1 MNSPQ
6 GNAARAIL
14 TPTRSPLSTL
24 RISALGVIA
33 VIAVGVLL
41 RSFPIDAVFVQRLNT
56 LHVGALGTAAD
67 FAYLSLEPVAA
78 VAISVVLAC
87 AVWAA
92 SRSFR
97 AAAAFASVIAL
108 TWLPSGLV
116 KLLVARPR
124 PDAVELI
131 HPFVS
136 AQGDGSYP
144 SGHTVFVAAVAMAF
158 WFLWRDSRYRAV
170 IIVGGAVTT
179 GLVGLAVIVDGLHY
193 PSDVLASVVWS
204 VTVAPTARWLVVD
217 VVGSGLSRT
226 VARPRRLL
234 RGGHRR

>member
-1 MNSPQ
+1 MSNFQ

-14 TPTRSPLSTL
+14 TPTRSPRRTL
-24 RISALGVIA
+24 RTSALGVIV

-41 RSFPIDAVFVQRLNT
+41 RGFPIDAALVQGLNT

-67 FAYLSLEPVAA
+67 FAYLALEPVAA
-78 VAISVVLAC
+78 VAVSAVLAC

-92 SRSFR
+92 SRSLR

-108 TWLPSGLV
+108 TWLPSALV
-116 KLLVARPR
+116 KLVVARPR
-124 PDAVELI
+124 PDAGVLT

-136 AQGDGSYP
+136 TQTDGSYP

-158 WFLWRDSRYRAV
+158 WFLWRDSRYRALV
-170 IIVGGAVTT
+170 IVGGAVAM
-179 GLVGLAVIVDGLHY
+179 GLIGLAVIVDGLHY

-217 VVGSGLSRT
+217 VVGRGLSRT
-226 VARPRRLL
+226 AMK
-234 RGGHRR
+234 HRCRQPEVG